1 MDQPSRCLRGQGFPQ
16 TGQRAAGYLGE
27 EPVLTPNLDRLAE
40 QAIVFTR
47 AASNYPV
54 CSPFRAMLMTGQ
66 YTVQSSFAQRSRLRI
81 KQIGR

>member
-1 MDQPSRCLRGQGFPQ
+1 
-16 TGQRAAGYLGE
+16 
-27 EPVLTPNLDRLAE
+27 VLTPNLDRLAE